1 MNLRG
6 NKMTIETKEELIMHN
21 KTIDEVCIEIGA
33 DSLVYLTTQELEYFP
48 KNSYNQCFTGYI
60 NPEIKLI

>member
-1 MNLRG
+1 
-6 NKMTIETKEELIMHN
+6 MHN
-21 KTIDEVCIEIGA
+21 KTIEQVCSEIGA
-33 DSLVYLTTQELEYFP
+33 DSLVYLTPNELEYFP